1 MPEGEIMPART
12 GAEYL
17 QGLQERRTEIWLGNE
32 RISDVTA
39 HPALR
44 RGARSVA
51 HLYDMQHDP
60 ALRDEMTYPSPT
72 SGKPVGLSFIT
83 PRSLDELQRRSRMM
97 LHWARYSGGMLGRSP
112 DYLNVSIMAEAA
124 AADFYAQ
131 NDPRFAEN
139 IRHYYTYIRDNDLC
153 LTHTLV
159 NPQANRALTATGH
172 PSAEVA
178 ARIVKET
185 DKGIVIRGARILAT
199 LGPLSDEIVV
209 FPSTV
214 LKAAADT
221 APYAFAFAIPSDTP
235 GLKYICRESFDYG
248 RSSFDH
254 PLGSRFEEMD
264 AIVIFDD
271 VLVPWERVFLK
282 ADPFLC
288 NRMFA
293 ETNAVAHMM
302 HQVVVKNVAKA
313 EFLLGVACLI
323 VDALGATEFP
333 HVHEKIAECVV
344 NLELMKACLRAGEA
358 DAAIDRWGVM
368 CPHRPPL
375 DVARNIF
382 PKMYPR
388 MVEILQLLSSSG
400 LMMIP
405 PQSALDSP
413 IGDDIERYLVVTN
426 LGAQDRVKLFRLA
439 WDIACSAFGGRQVL
453 YERFFFGDP
462 VRMASALYNVYDK
475 EPLMERVRQFLGR
488 EAED

>member
-1 MPEGEIMPART
+1 MIRT
-12 GAEYL
+12 GNDYRAS
-17 QGLQERRTEIWLGNE
+17 
-32 RISDVTA
+32 ISDGREVWINGERVRDVTT

-51 HLYDMQHDP
+51 HLYDMQHDS
-60 ALRDEMTYPSPT
+60 ALHKEMTYVSPT
-72 SGKPVGLSFIT
+72 SGQRVGLSFIT
-83 PRSLDELQRRSRMM
+83 PRTQEELRLRTRMM
-97 LHWARYSGGMLGRSP
+97 LHWARYSGGMMGRSP
-112 DYLNVSIMAEAA
+112 DYLNVSLMASAA
-124 AADFYAQ
+124 AAEFYAQ
-131 NDPRFAEN
+131 NDPRFVDN
-139 IRHYYTYIRDNDLC
+139 VRNYYTYVRENDLC

-178 ARIVKET
+178 AQIVNET
-185 DKGIVIRGARILAT
+185 DKGFVIRGARILAT
-199 LGPLSDEIVV
+199 LGPLSDEIAV

-221 APYAFAFAIPSDTP
+221 APFAFAFAIPSDTP

-248 RSSFDH
+248 RSTTEH

-282 ADPFLC
+282 ARPDLC
-288 NRMFA
+288 NA
-293 ETNAVAHMM
+293 AYATTNAVVHMM
-302 HQVVVKNVAKA
+302 HQVVCKNVAKA
-313 EFLLGVACLI
+313 EFILGVACLI
-323 VDALGATEFP
+323 VDAIGATEFP
-333 HVHEKIAECVV
+333 HVHEKIAECMINV
-344 NLELMKACLRAGEA
+344 ELMKACLRAGEA

-400 LMMIP
+400 MMMIP
-405 PQSALDSP
+405 PQSALESP
-413 IGDDIERYLVVTN
+413 IADDIDQYLGVAN
-426 LGAQDRVKLFRLA
+426 MNARDRVKLFRLA
-439 WDIACSAFGGRQVL
+439 WDIACSAFGGRQTL

-462 VRMASALYNVYDK
+462 VRMASALYGIYPK

-488 EAED
+488 DEN

>member
-1 MPEGEIMPART
+1 MPART
-12 GAEYL
+12 GAQYL
-17 QGLQERRTEIWLGNE
+17 QGLRERNAEVWLGDE
-32 RISDVTA
+32 RIHDVTS

-60 ALRDEMTYPSPT
+60 ALRDEMTYLSPT
-72 SGKPVGLSFIT
+72 TGDRVGLSFIT
-83 PRSLDELQRRSRMM
+83 PHTQEDLQRRTKMM
-97 LHWARYSGGMLGRSP
+97 LHWARYSGGMMGRSP
-112 DYLNVSIMAEAA
+112 DYLNVSLMASAA
-124 AADFYAQ
+124 AAEFYAQ
-131 NDPRFAEN
+131 NDPRHAEN
-139 IRHYYTYIRDNDLC
+139 VRSYYTYVRENDLC

-159 NPQANRALTATGH
+159 NPQANRALTATGQ
-172 PSAEVA
+172 PSADVA

-185 DKGIVIRGARILAT
+185 DKGMVIRGARILAT
-199 LGPLSDEIVV
+199 LGPLSDEIAV

-221 APYAFAFAIPSDTP
+221 APYAFAFAIPSNTP

-248 RSSFDH
+248 RSTAEH

-264 AIVIFDD
+264 AVVIFDD

-282 ADPFLC
+282 ADPALC
-288 NRMFA
+288 NTA
-293 ETNAVAHMM
+293 YATTNAVVHMM
-302 HQVVVKNVAKA
+302 HQVVCKNVAKA
-313 EFLLGVACLI
+313 EFVLGVACLI
-323 VDALGATEFP
+323 VDAIGATEFP
-333 HVHEKIAECVV
+333 HVHEKIAECMI

-358 DAAIDRWGVM
+358 DAAIDQWGVM

-405 PQSALDSP
+405 PQSALESP
-413 IGDDIERYLVVTN
+413 IAEDIDQYLTVAN
-426 LGAQDRVKLFRLA
+426 MQARDRIKLFRLA

-462 VRMASALYNVYDK
+462 VRMASALYGIYPK
-475 EPLMERVRQFLGR
+475 EPVMERVREFLRR
-488 EAED
+488 EE

>member
-1 MPEGEIMPART
+1 MPART

-17 QGLQERRTEIWLGNE
+17 QGLKDRNPEVWLGSE
-32 RISDVTA
+32 RIRDVTT

-60 ALRDEMTYPSPT
+60 TLHEEMTYISPT
-72 SGKPVGLSFIT
+72 SGQRIGLSFIT
-83 PRSLDELQRRSRMM
+83 PRTQQELRLRSRMM
-97 LHWARYSGGMLGRSP
+97 LHWARYSGGMMGRSP
-112 DYLNVSIMAEAA
+112 DYLNVSIMASAA
-124 AADFYAQ
+124 AAEFYAQ
-131 NDPRFAEN
+131 NDPRFVDN
-139 IRHYYTYIRDNDLC
+139 VRNYYTYIRENDLC

-185 DKGIVIRGARILAT
+185 DKGIIIRGARILAT

-221 APYAFAFAIPSDTP
+221 APFAFAFAIPSDTP

-248 RSSFDH
+248 RSSSEH

-271 VLVPWERVFLK
+271 VLVPWERVFLN
-282 ADPFLC
+282 ARPDLC
-288 NRMFA
+288 NA
-293 ETNAVAHMM
+293 AYATTNAVVHMM
-302 HQVVVKNVAKA
+302 HQVVCKNVAKA

-333 HVHEKIAECVV
+333 HVHEKISECII

-358 DAAIDRWGVM
+358 DAAIDQWGVM
-368 CPHRPPL
+368 CPYRPPL

-400 LMMIP
+400 MMMIP
-405 PQSALDSP
+405 PQSAFDSP
-413 IGDDIERYLVVTN
+413 IADDIEKYLVVAN
-426 LGAQDRVKLFRLA
+426 MKAQDRVKLFRLA
-439 WDIACSAFGGRQVL
+439 WDIACSAFGGRQTL

-462 VRMASALYNVYDK
+462 ARMASALYGIYPK
-475 EPLMERVRQFLGR
+475 EPLMERVREFLAR
-488 EAED
+488 EE

>member
-1 MPEGEIMPART
+1 MPART

-17 QGLQERRTEIWLGNE
+17 QGLKERHTEVWLGNE
-32 RISDVTA
+32 RIRDVTI

-60 ALRDEMTYPSPT
+60 ALREEMTYISPT
-72 SGKPVGLSFIT
+72 SGQRVGFSFIT
-83 PRSLDELQRRSRMM
+83 PRTQEELQLRTRMM
-97 LHWARYSGGMLGRSP
+97 LHWARYSGGMMGRSP
-112 DYLNVSIMAEAA
+112 DYLNVSIMASAA
-124 AADFYAQ
+124 AAEFYAQ
-131 NDPRFAEN
+131 NDPRFTDN
-139 IRHYYTYIRDNDLC
+139 VRNYYTYVRENDLC

-172 PSAEVA
+172 PSAEIA

-185 DKGIVIRGARILAT
+185 NQGIVIRGARILAT
-199 LGPLSDEIVV
+199 LGPLSDEIMV

-221 APYAFAFAIPSDTP
+221 ASFAFAFAIPCDTP
-235 GLKYICRESFDYG
+235 GLKFLCREGFDYG
-248 RSSFDH
+248 ASHFDH

-288 NRMFA
+288 NQLFA
-293 ETNAVAHMM
+293 ATNAVVHLM
-302 HQVVVKNVAKA
+302 HQVVVKDVAKA
-313 EFLLGVACLI
+313 EFLLGVVCMV
-323 VDALGATEFP
+323 VDAIGSGEFP
-333 HVHEKIAECVV
+333 HVHEKIAECII

-358 DAAIDRWGVM
+358 DAAIDRWGVL
-368 CPHRPPL
+368 CPHRPPP
-375 DVARNIF
+375 DVARDVF

-400 LMMIP
+400 MMMIP
-405 PQSALDSP
+405 PQSAFDSSSAA
-413 IGDDIERYLVVTN
+413 DIEI
-426 LGAQDRVKLFRLA
+426 G
-439 WDIACSAFGGRQVL
+439 
-453 YERFFFGDP
+453 
-462 VRMASALYNVYDK
+462 
-475 EPLMERVRQFLGR
+475 
-488 EAED
+488 

>member
-1 MPEGEIMPART
+1 MPART

-17 QGLQERRTEIWLGNE
+17 QGLKERNPEVWLGNE
-32 RISDVTA
+32 RIGDVTT

-44 RGARSVA
+44 HCARSVA

-60 ALRDEMTYPSPT
+60 ALREEMTYVSPT
-72 SGKPVGLSFIT
+72 SGKRVGLSFIT
-83 PRSLDELQRRSRMM
+83 PRSLDDLQRRSRMM
-97 LHWARYSGGMLGRSP
+97 LQWSRYSGGMLGRSP
-112 DYLNVSIMAEAA
+112 DYLNVDLMAAAA
-124 AADFYAQ
+124 AADFFGQ
-131 NDPRFAEN
+131 NDPRFADN
-139 IRHYYTYIRDNDLC
+139 VRNYYTYVRENDLC

-172 PSAEVA
+172 PSAEIA

-185 DKGIVIRGARILAT
+185 DQGIVIRGARILAT
-199 LGPLSDEIVV
+199 LGPLSDEIMV

-214 LKAAADT
+214 LRAAADT
-221 APYAFAFAIPSDTP
+221 APFAFAFAIPSDTA
-235 GLKYICRESFDYG
+235 GLKFICREGFDYG
-248 RSSFDH
+248 YSHVDH

-282 ADPFLC
+282 ADPVLC
-288 NRMFA
+288 NQLFA
-293 ETNAVAHMM
+293 ATNAVVHMM
-302 HQVVVKNVAKA
+302 HQVVVKAVAKA
-313 EFLLGVACLI
+313 EFLLGVACLV
-323 VDALGATEFP
+323 VDAIGAGEFP
-333 HVHEKIAECVV
+333 HVHEKIAECII

-400 LMMIP
+400 MMMIP
-405 PQSALDSP
+405 PQSAFDSP
-413 IGDDIERYLVVTN
+413 IGDDIEQYLVVAN
-426 LGAQDRVKLFRLA
+426 MKARDRVKLFRLA
-439 WDIACSAFGGRQVL
+439 WDIACSAFGGRQTL

-462 VRMASALYNVYDK
+462 VRMASALYGIYDK
-475 EPLMERVRQFLGR
+475 EPLMERVRQFLAR
-488 EAED
+488 EDGD

>member
-1 MPEGEIMPART
+1 MPART
-12 GAEYL
+12 GTAYL
-17 QGLQERRTEIWLGNE
+17 QGLKDRGAEVWLGNE
-32 RISDVTA
+32 RIRDVTN

-51 HLYDMQHDP
+51 HLYDMQLDP
-60 ALRDEMTYPSPT
+60 ALRDEMTYTSPT
-72 SGKPVGLSFIT
+72 SGDRVGLSFIT
-83 PRSLDELQRRSRMM
+83 PRSREELQRRTKMM
-97 LHWARYSGGMLGRSP
+97 LHWARFSGGMLGRSP
-112 DYLNVSIMAEAA
+112 DYLNVSLMASAA
-124 AADFYAQ
+124 AAEFYAQ
-131 NDPRFAEN
+131 NDPHFADN
-139 IRHYYTYIRDNDLC
+139 VRTYYTYVRENDLC

-159 NPQANRALTATGH
+159 NPQANRAITATGQ

-199 LGPLSDEIVV
+199 LGPLSDEIAV

-221 APYAFAFAIPSDTP
+221 APYAFAFAIPSNTP

-248 RSSFDH
+248 RSTEEH

-282 ADPFLC
+282 ARPDLC
-288 NRMFA
+288 NA
-293 ETNAVAHMM
+293 AYATTNAVVHMM
-302 HQVVVKNVAKA
+302 HQVVCKNVAKA
-313 EFLLGVACLI
+313 EFILGVACLI
-323 VDALGATEFP
+323 VDAIGATEFP
-333 HVHEKIAECVV
+333 HVHEKIAECII

-358 DAAIDRWGVM
+358 DAAIDNWGVM

-400 LMMIP
+400 MMMIP
-405 PQSALDSP
+405 PQSALESP
-413 IGDDIERYLVVTN
+413 IAEDIDQYLVVAN
-426 LGAQDRVKLFRLA
+426 MKARDRVKLFRLA
-439 WDIACSAFGGRQVL
+439 WDIACSAFGGRQTL

-462 VRMASALYNVYDK
+462 VRMASALYGIYPK
-475 EPLMERVRQFLGR
+475 EPLMERVRQFLARG
-488 EAED
+488 ED

>member
-1 MPEGEIMPART
+1 MPART

-17 QGLQERRTEIWLGNE
+17 QGLRERGAEVWLGNE
-32 RISDVTA
+32 RIRDVTA

-44 RGARSVA
+44 RCARSVA

-60 ALRDEMTYPSPT
+60 ALREEMTYVSPT
-72 SGKPVGLSFIT
+72 SGERVGLSFIT
-83 PRSLDELQRRSRMM
+83 PRSLDDLQRRSRMM
-97 LHWARYSGGMLGRSP
+97 MRWARYSGGMLGRSP
-112 DYLNVSIMAEAA
+112 DYLNASIMAEAA

-131 NDPRFAEN
+131 NDPRFADN
-139 IRHYYTYIRDNDLC
+139 IRNYYTYVREHDLC

-185 DKGIVIRGARILAT
+185 DRGVVIRGARILAT
-199 LGPLSDEIVV
+199 LGPLSDEIAV

-214 LKAAADT
+214 LKAAPDT
-221 APYAFAFAIPSDTP
+221 APFAFAFAIPCDTP
-235 GLKYICRESFDYG
+235 GLKFICREGFDYG
-248 RSSFDH
+248 YSRFDH

-264 AIVIFDD
+264 AIVVFDD

-282 ADPFLC
+282 GDPFLC

-293 ETNAVAHMM
+293 ETNAVVHMM

-323 VDALGATEFP
+323 VDAIGAAEFP
-333 HVHEKIAECVV
+333 HVQEKVAECII

-358 DAAIDRWGVM
+358 DAALDRWGVM

-400 LMMIP
+400 MMMIP

-413 IGDDIERYLVVTN
+413 IGDDIERYLVVAN
-426 LGAQDRVKLFRLA
+426 LNARDRVKLFRLA

-462 VRMASALYNVYDK
+462 VRMASALYQIYDK
-475 EPLMERVRQFLGR
+475 EPLMERVRQFLAR
-488 EAED
+488 EEE

>member
-1 MPEGEIMPART
+1 MPART
-12 GAEYL
+12 GAQYL
-17 QGLQERRTEIWLGNE
+17 QGLKDRSAEVWLGNE
-32 RISDVTA
+32 RVRDVTS

-51 HLYDMQHDP
+51 HLYDMQHES
-60 ALRDEMTYPSPT
+60 ALRDEMTYVSPT
-72 SGKPVGLSFIT
+72 TGNRVGLSFIT
-83 PRSLDELQRRSRMM
+83 PRTQEELQRRTRMM
-97 LHWARYSGGMLGRSP
+97 LHWARFSGGMLGRSP
-112 DYLNVSIMAEAA
+112 DYLNVSLMASAA
-124 AADFYAQ
+124 AAEFYAQ
-131 NDPRFAEN
+131 NHPRHAEN
-139 IRHYYTYIRDNDLC
+139 VRNYYTYVRENDLC

-159 NPQANRALTATGH
+159 NPQANRALTATGQ

-185 DKGIVIRGARILAT
+185 DKGMVIRGARILAT
-199 LGPLSDEIVV
+199 LGPLSDEIAV

-221 APYAFAFAIPSDTP
+221 AAFAFAFAIPSNTP

-248 RSSFDH
+248 RSPSEH

-282 ADPFLC
+282 ADPALC
-288 NRMFA
+288 NTAYA
-293 ETNAVAHMM
+293 ETNAVVHMM
-302 HQVVVKNVAKA
+302 HQVVCKNIAKA
-313 EFLLGVACLI
+313 EFILGVACLI
-323 VDALGATEFP
+323 VDALGTTEFP
-333 HVHEKIAECVV
+333 HVHEKIAECII

-400 LMMIP
+400 MMMIP
-405 PQSALDSP
+405 PQSALESP
-413 IGDDIERYLVVTN
+413 IAEDIDQYLTVAN
-426 LGAQDRVKLFRLA
+426 MQARDRVKLFRLA
-439 WDIACSAFGGRQVL
+439 WDIACSAFGGRQIL

-462 VRMASALYNVYDK
+462 VRMSSALYGIYPK
-475 EPLMERVRQFLGR
+475 EPLMERVREFLRR
-488 EAED
+488 EE